1 MHLMPDGPEAGN
13 NDSYLTGRRQAWFAF
28 AMTFALM
35 LFDYI
40 DRQVIVSLFPH
51 IKSEWNLSDKQ
62 LGSLVSIISIVVAAG
77 GIPVALL
84 ADRVSRVKS
93 IVVMGAVWSVA
104 TISCMFTTN
113 YSQLFLA
120 RSVVGA
126 GETGYG
132 SVGAALISTLFPK
145 RLRSTLLGAFFAA
158 GSLGSVLGVFLG
170 GVIAAH
176 WGWKAAFGV
185 VGVPGLVLAL
195 LYLFVRDYKTVA
207 LTPKQNRLSQ
217 SLGGA
222 LKHIFGTLLRTRT
235 TLWVCLAG
243 AMQLVTMSS
252 VTSWMTSFLN
262 RYHGMAPADAARH
275 TAVVILASAAGVL
288 FWGFVVDRLARR
300 KPRNKLTGL
309 SALCVS
315 TAVIFMVAF
324 SGIYTGDDQFK
335 LIVLGGVFMN
345 SIIGISTG
353 IVMDVTHPSMR
364 ATGAALLAVI
374 LNLLGLAVGPFLTG
388 VLSDQWGL
396 QQALSV
402 VPLFSVLAAVLY
414 AVAKRSYDADVAR
427 VSGVKL
433 DVAPPPLSVKLS
445 ASAAS

>member
-1 MHLMPDGPEAGN
+1 
-13 NDSYLTGRRQAWFAF
+13 
-28 AMTFALM
+28 
-35 LFDYI
+35 
-40 DRQVIVSLFPH
+40 
-51 IKSEWNLSDKQ
+51 
-62 LGSLVSIISIVVAAG
+62 
-77 GIPVALL
+77 
-84 ADRVSRVKS
+84 
-93 IVVMGAVWSVA
+93 
-104 TISCMFTTN
+104 
-113 YSQLFLA
+113 
-120 RSVVGA
+120 
-126 GETGYG
+126 
-132 SVGAALISTLFPK
+132 
-145 RLRSTLLGAFFAA
+145 
-158 GSLGSVLGVFLG
+158 
-170 GVIAAH
+170 
-176 WGWKAAFGV
+176 
-185 VGVPGLVLAL
+185 VLAL

-207 LTPKQNRLSQ
+207 LTPEQNPLSQ
-217 SLGGA
+217 SVGGA
-222 LKHIFGTLLRTRT
+222 VKHIFGTLLRTRT
-235 TLWVCLAG
+235 ILWVCLAG

-262 RYHGMAPADAARH
+262 SYHGMAPADAARH

-309 SALCVS
+309 SVLCVI

-324 SGIYTGDDQFK
+324 SGTFAGNDQFK

-396 QQALSV
+396 QHALAV
-402 VPLFSVLAAVLY
+402 VPLFSVLAAALY

-427 VSGVKL
+427 VSRVKV
-433 DVAPPPLSVKLS
+433 DVASPFTTSTLTVDAL
-445 ASAAS
+445 AQAARLDGADH

>member
-13 NDSYLTGRRQAWFAF
+13 NDGYLTGKGQAWFAF

-93 IVVMGAVWSVA
+93 IVVMATTWSVA
-104 TISCMFTTN
+104 TISCMFTAN
-113 YSQLFLA
+113 YSQLFAA
-120 RSVVGA
+120 RAVVGA

-132 SVGAALISTLFPK
+132 SVGAALMSTLFPK
-145 RLRSTLLGAFFAA
+145 RLRSTVLGAFFAA

-170 GVIAAH
+170 GVIAAQ

-185 VGVPGLVLAL
+185 VGVPGFVLAL

-207 LTPKQNRLSQ
+207 LTPKSNSVSQ
-217 SLGGA
+217 SVGGA
-222 LKHIFGTLLRTRT
+222 LQHIFGTLLRTRT
-235 TLWVCLAG
+235 LLWVCIAG
-243 AMQLVTMSS
+243 AMQLVTMSA
-252 VTSWMTSFLN
+252 VMAWLTSFLN
-262 RYHGMAPADAARH
+262 RFQGMTPANAAQH
-275 TAVVILASAAGVL
+275 TALVILASAAGVL
-288 FWGFVVDRLARR
+288 FWGIVVDRLARR
-300 KPRNKLTGL
+300 KPRNKLPGL
-309 SALCVS
+309 AVLCVATS
-315 TAVIFMVAF
+315 AIFMFAF
-324 SGIYTGDDQFK
+324 SGIYMGSAQFE
-335 LIVLGGVFMN
+335 LIVLGGFFMN
-345 SIIGISTG
+345 SMIGVVTG
-353 IVMDVTHPSMR
+353 VVMDVTHPSMR

-374 LNLLGLAVGPFLTG
+374 LNLLGLALGPFLTG

-396 QQALSV
+396 QHALAV
-402 VPLFSVLAAVLY
+402 VPLFSVLAAALFVI
-414 AVAKRSYDADVAR
+414 AMRSYEADVAR
-427 VSGVKL
+427 VSDVKL
-433 DVAPPPLSVKLS
+433 DVAPSVTGHLST
-445 ASAAS
+445 SAAT